1 MSKQAGQI
9 KQLARAIQT
18 RRICTLLVVHSLA
31 LTLALPALS
40 QQGWEPVVQQ
50 HGDATPPRGPA
61 VKAKGGRPAGAPAD
75 TPAIVQAPIVAAPA
89 DGLRKRAEVSGF
101 ETAAAKHYCVN
112 IADAAA
118 DARFAWQKKVLTD
131 LGQELDKRV
140 TLLEAKTAEYQKWL
154 TRRDEFVKRA
164 QETLVVIYSRMK
176 PDAAAQQLTAMD
188 EETAA
193 AVIIQLDPRTAST
206 ILNEMEPAQAA
217 RLTSTISG
225 AGKITPNPSANARAE
240 GKKS

>member
-1 MSKQAGQI
+1 MSKKVGRI
-9 KQLARAIQT
+9 EQLAHSILM
-18 RRICTLLVVHSLA
+18 RRISMLLIAHSLA
-31 LTLALPALS
+31 LALAPPALA
-40 QQGWEPVVQQ
+40 QQGWEPMVQQ

-61 VKAKGGRPAGAPAD
+61 VKTKPGRSAGAPAD
-75 TPAIVQAPIVAAPA
+75 TPAIAQAPVIAAPA
-89 DGLRKRAEVSGF
+89 DAVRKRAEVSGF
-101 ETAAAKHYCVN
+101 ETAAAKQYCVN

-118 DARFAWQKKVLTD
+118 DARFAWQRKVLTD